1 MTTNKII
8 KEDLQSIYNSDI
20 DWSSFYNKTILIT
33 GANGFL
39 PAYLVESLLYLNFI
53 DPKNNVKVVALVRSL
68 KNAYS
73 RFSEYVNNPHL
84 EFLEQDVCEPILKKM
99 NVDYVIHAASQAS
112 PKFYG
117 VDPVGTLSANVIGT
131 INLLNFSK
139 LNNVKSFL
147 YFSSSEVYGELSS
160 SQMPA
165 KEDVFGHI
173 NPTNVRSCYAESK
186 RMGENICVSYHH
198 QYNVPVKIV
207 RPFHTYGPGMKLD
220 DGRVYADFVSDIL
233 NNKDICMLSD
243 GSATRAFCYLTDATI
258 GFLKVLIEGTNG
270 EAYNVG
276 NPNEEYSILEL
287 AEIIVNIYPEKK
299 LKVNKLIKKEDN
311 NYLKSL
317 VNRNSP
323 DISKINRLLNWEP
336 NVKSEIGFKRVI
348 ESFNKIN

>member
-8 KEDLQSIYNSDI
+8 KEDLETIYNSDI
-20 DWSSFYNKTILIT
+20 NWSSFYNKTILIT

-53 DPKNNVKVVALVRSL
+53 DPKNNVKVIALVRTL

-73 RFSEYVNNPHL
+73 RFAEYVNNSNL
-84 EFLEQDVCEPILKKM
+84 EFLEQDVCEPILKEM
-99 NVDYVIHAASQAS
+99 EIDYIIHAASQAS

-139 LNNVKSFL
+139 LTNIKSFL

-198 QYNVPVKIV
+198 QYEVPVKIV
-207 RPFHTYGPGMKLD
+207 RPFHTYGPVMKLD

-233 NNKDICMLSD
+233 NNKDILMLSD
-243 GSATRAFCYLTDATI
+243 GSATRAFCYLTDATV
-258 GFLKVLIEGTNG
+258 GFFKILLEGKDG
-270 EAYNVG
+270 EAYNLG
-276 NPNEEYSILEL
+276 NPNEEYSILVL
-287 AEIIVNIYPEKK
+287 AETLAKIYPQKK
-299 LKVNKLIKKEDN
+299 LKVIKQIKKEN
-311 NYLKSL
+311 NSYLKSPL
-317 VNRNSP
+317 VFNSP
-323 DISKINRLLNWEP
+323 NISKLNQLNWFPSVTVNE
-336 NVKSEIGFKRVI
+336 GFKRTI
-348 ESFNKIN
+348 ESFLS

>member
-8 KEDLQSIYNSDI
+8 KEDLQTIYNSDI
-20 DWSSFYNKTILIT
+20 DWTKFYNKTILIT

-53 DPKNNVKVVALVRSL
+53 DSKNNVKVVALVRNL
-68 KNAYS
+68 KNANS
-73 RFSEYVNNPHL
+73 RFSEYLNNSNL
-84 EFLEQDVCEPILKKM
+84 EFLVQDVCEPILNKM
-99 NVDYVIHAASQAS
+99 KVDYVIHAASQAS

-117 VDPVGTLSANVIGT
+117 IDPVGTLSANVIGT

-139 LNNVKSFL
+139 INHVKSVL
-147 YFSSSEVYGELSS
+147 YFSSSEVYGELNPT
-160 SQMPA
+160 QMPA
-165 KEDVFGHI
+165 NEDVFGHI

-198 QYNVPVKIV
+198 QYDLPVKIV

-233 NNKDICMLSD
+233 SNKDISMQSD
-243 GSATRAFCYLTDATI
+243 GSAIRAFCYLSDATI
-258 GFLKVLIEGTNG
+258 GFLKVLLNG
-270 EAYNVG
+270 INGQAYNVG

-299 LKVNKLIKKEDN
+299 LKVNKLIKLDNN

-317 VNRNSP
+317 VNKNSP
-323 DISKINRLLNWEP
+323 DINKLSKTLNWMP
-336 NVKSEIGFKRVI
+336 IVTSYSGFKRTI
-348 ESFNKIN
+348 ESFN